1 MKQIEERM
9 KEVYEEVRQYSP
21 YPEKVKVIAVSKYLN
36 AEEMLP
42 YLETG
47 IVTLGENRAQV
58 IQEKYELLSSYPF
71 AKSLEWHFIGNLQKN
86 KVKYIVDKVAMI
98 HSVNKL
104 SLAEEINK
112 KMGSLN
118 HKMPVLIEVNVS
130 GEESKEGYDVLEA
143 EQDIPALLKL
153 ENIRICGL
161 MTMAP
166 FTEDTEEQRKVFRK
180 LRTLKEEWNK
190 KYFQDKLTELSM
202 GMSND
207 YKIALQ
213 EGATMIRLGRKIF
226 Y

>member
-9 KEVYEEVRQYSP
+9 KEVYEEVKQYSP

-42 YLETG
+42 YLESG
-47 IVTLGENRAQV
+47 ILTLGENKAQI
-58 IQEKYELLSSYPF
+58 IQEKYEILSSYPF
-71 AKSLEWHFIGNLQKN
+71 SKSLEWHFIGNLQKN

-112 KMGSLN
+112 KMGNL
-118 HKMPVLIEVNVS
+118 HRKMPVLMEVNVS

-143 EQDIPALLKL
+143 EQDIPELLKL
-153 ENIRICGL
+153 ENICICGL

-180 LRTLKEEWNK
+180 LRILKEEWNK

-213 EGATMIRLGRKIF
+213 EGATIIRLGRKIF

>member
-9 KEVYEEVRQYSP
+9 KEVYEEVKQYSP
-21 YPEKVKVIAVSKYLN
+21 YPEKVKVIAVSKYLS

-42 YLETG
+42 YLQSG
-47 IVTLGENRAQV
+47 ILTLGENKAQV
-58 IQEKYELLSSYPF
+58 IQEKYELLSHCPF
-71 AKSLEWHFIGNLQKN
+71 SKSLEWHFIGNLQKN

-118 HKMPVLIEVNVS
+118 RKMPVLIEVNVS

-143 EQDIPALLKL
+143 ERDIPELLKL
-153 ENIRICGL
+153 ENICICGL

-166 FTEDTEEQRKVFRK
+166 FTEDTEEQRRVFRK
-180 LRTLKEEWNK
+180 LKTLKEEWNER
-190 KYFQDKLTELSM
+190 YFQDKLTELSM

>member
-9 KEVYEEVRQYSP
+9 KEVYEEVKQYSP

-42 YLETG
+42 YLESG
-47 IVTLGENRAQV
+47 ILTLGENKAQI
-58 IQEKYELLSSYPF
+58 IQEKYEILSSYPF
-71 AKSLEWHFIGNLQKN
+71 SKSLEWHFIGNLQKN

-112 KMGSLN
+112 KMGNL
-118 HKMPVLIEVNVS
+118 HRKMPVLMEVNVS

-143 EQDIPALLKL
+143 EQDIPELLKL
-153 ENIRICGL
+153 ENICICGL

-180 LRTLKEEWNK
+180 LRILKEEWNK

-213 EGATMIRLGRKIF
+213 EGSTIIRLGRKIF

>member
-58 IQEKYELLSSYPF
+58 IQEKYELLSSYTC

-118 HKMPVLIEVNVS
+118 RKMPVLIEVNVS

-166 FTEDTEEQRKVFRK
+166 FTEDAEEQTKVFRM
-180 LRTLKEEWNK
+180 LRILKEEWNK